1 MENNKKFDTISALDL
16 MKEECELLEHRIEEA
31 QFNPTPESQQEVEKL
46 KHALEY
52 FVQRILDEMDN
63 YDDAKV
69 PTRWQA
75 QNKTLH

>member
-1 MENNKKFDTISALDL
+1 MSASKKIA
-16 MKEECELLEHRIEEA
+16 EI
-31 QFNPTPESQQEVEKL
+31 QQEVEKL

-52 FVQRILDEMDN
+52 FVQRILDEMGN